1 MEFYPIP
8 DRCRDLLPTRPLP
21 WNLND
26 HMFSL
31 RQPIRKF
38 KSRFIDA
45 SHGLRGSWSKG
56 NFLVLRS
63 SHIAWFGIR
72 LLVPARDGWQSL
84 EGMDELFS
92 LPWTVIG
99 RKGAQMTAGK
109 GSVAEAIMMGNSEKI
124 AEMAREEKVEN
135 AGDRRF

>member
-1 MEFYPIP
+1 
-8 DRCRDLLPTRPLP
+8 
-21 WNLND
+21 
-26 HMFSL
+26 
-31 RQPIRKF
+31 
-38 KSRFIDA
+38 
-45 SHGLRGSWSKG
+45 
-56 NFLVLRS
+56 
-63 SHIAWFGIR
+63 
-72 LLVPARDGWQSL
+72 
-84 EGMDELFS
+84 MDELFS